1 VGLPENVFYV
11 NTVSASYLP
20 VDVAVSFGFLT
31 PVQQEGGQPPVLCL
45 HMSPAMAKI
54 VAKVMADVVAKY
66 ESQFGPLPDFAVGG
80 QPAGELQ

>member
-1 VGLPENVFYV
+1 MGLPENVFYV

-66 ESQFGPLPDFAVGG
+66 EAQFGPLPDFAVGG